1 MNQKQVQL
9 KWIKKKEKKMHI
21 VYACQNVSSISIQI
35 LSIYMFQVCYQVFKL
50 KTPHKSNSQINTVG

>member
-1 MNQKQVQL
+1 
-9 KWIKKKEKKMHI
+9 MHI

-35 LSIYMFQVCYQVFKL
+35 RSIYMFQVCYQVFKL